1 MKKQVGNKLRGSAGF
16 TLVELIVVIAII
28 GILAGVGTVGYGG
41 YIKKANQAADEQL
54 RGYVNSAFA
63 AACLENGVDVQDV
76 NSVSLNLIG
85 ADGAKKVSSVS
96 LYDGE
101 FKKYYAG
108 NENSEFK
115 VFTKLLFDAEKHAF
129 VDPVT
134 AGEVSMAY
142 GGGVVKIS
150 SEDAAKLANSTFITA
165 EDLGVRGLLDKVNDV
180 TKFAAVLNSSMLDR
194 VFASEKFANYMMTAM
209 GIEPTGDIS
218 LDYAN
223 MDIRCDEL
231 VRKMMEAYPTVYPN
245 TDEGYDAAQNQLRA
259 NIAVMFSASNAVGM
273 SQQEISSLLTSDN
286 ATETI
291 VNNVGIDTGTAM
303 SQAALAY
310 GMYTAYAYSTEN
322 PDKIAAT
329 NDPIN
334 IVNSMGG
341 DTDFK
346 DYINSEQ
353 GQKDLQGYLGALNMI
368 NNSTGDSL
376 AVSHLLINGFN
387 DDQLKALLGQA
398 VS

>member
-1 MKKQVGNKLRGSAGF
+1 MKEQVRKTLRDKAGF
-16 TLVELIVVIAII
+16 TLVELIVVIAIL
-28 GILAGVGTVGYGG
+28 GILAGVGTVGYSG

-76 NSVSLNLIG
+76 NSVSLNLTG

-150 SEDAAKLANSTFITA
+150 SEDAAKLADSTFITA
-165 EDLGVRGLLDKVNDV
+165 TDLGVDGLLNKVNDV
-180 TKFAAVLNSSMLDR
+180 TKFAAVLNSSMLDS

-209 GIEPTGDIS
+209 GIEPTGDIR

-273 SQQEISSLLTSDN
+273 SQQEISSLLTSDKV
-286 ATETI
+286 TETI

-310 GMYTAYAYSTEN
+310 GMYTAYAYSTN